1 MRTIG
6 RVLSLCISRRRGTV
20 KDPVA
25 VAQLRAEFGIV
36 GDAHAGDWHR
46 QVSLLASESIDRLRV
61 VMPEIGPGAFAENIV
76 TSGVDYRGAVVG
88 DRVELAAGIVLEITQ
103 IGKRCHNDCPIKQKT
118 GDCIMPREGIFCRV
132 LVGGDVVVGDS
143 VCYLR
148 RGIAA
153 QSAAADRTGAHT
165 P

>member
-6 RVLSLCISRRRGTV
+6 RVQSLCISRRRGTV

-25 VAQLRAEFGIV
+25 VAQLRTEFGIV

-76 TSGVDYRGAVVG
+76 TSGIDYRSAVVG

-132 LVGGDVVVGDS
+132 LVGGDVTVGDS
-143 VCYLR
+143 VSYLR
-148 RGIAA
+148 RGISA
-153 QSAAADRTGAHT
+153 QPETADRTGART